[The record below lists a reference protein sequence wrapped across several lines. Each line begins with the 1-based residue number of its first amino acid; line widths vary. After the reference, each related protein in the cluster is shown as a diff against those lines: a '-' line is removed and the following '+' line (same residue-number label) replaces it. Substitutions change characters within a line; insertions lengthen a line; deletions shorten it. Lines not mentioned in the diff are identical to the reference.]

1 MTKERKDNITVCSA
15 IAMLVFGCVLT
26 SIGFFMEPMGEV
38 HDSVLWVLGQCF
50 LYAGGALG
58 IANYARG
65 VAKDEVD
72 DYLRRHH
79 PPRHGRGGVHDNIV
93 QYPDGADD
101 SDIENDETSEEDEQ

>member
-1 MTKERKDNITVCSA
+1 MTKDRKDNITVCSA

-26 SIGFFMEPMGEV
+26 SIGFFLEPMGEV

-93 QYPDGADD
+93 QYPDGMDD
-101 SDIENDETSEEDEQ
+101 NDIDNDETSEEDER

>member
-1 MTKERKDNITVCSA
+1 MTKDSKDNITVCSA

-26 SIGFFMEPMGEV
+26 LIGFFLEPMGEV

-65 VAKDEVD
+65 VAKDEID

-79 PPRHGRGGVHDNIV
+79 PPRHGRGGVHDNLV
-93 QYPDGADD
+93 QYADGTDD
-101 SDIENDETSEEDEQ
+101 NDIDNDEMNEEDER

>member
-1 MTKERKDNITVCSA
+1 MTKDRKDNITVCSA

-26 SIGFFMEPMGEV
+26 SIGFFLEPMGEV

-58 IANYARG
+58 IANYARV

-93 QYPDGADD
+93 QYPDGTDD
-101 SDIENDETSEEDEQ
+101 NDIDNDETSEEDER